1 MTAPPGKFNVPE
13 TGIAEL
19 DQRSRDIFR
28 HIVEGYLDTGDP
40 LGSRS
45 ISRQLTQSLSP
56 ATIRNVMSDLE
67 MLGLIYAPYTSAG
80 RMPTDL
86 GLRFFVDS
94 FLEIGN
100 LALEERRSIESQVK
114 AVSSDQT
121 FDNVLN
127 EASQLLSGLSH
138 SAGLVVTTKSDLRLK
153 HIEFIRLEP
162 TKALVVIVGENGSVE
177 NRIITLP
184 LGTTASSLIDASNF
198 LNAKIAGQTIAEA
211 NKELKTLLR
220 TAKSELDVLTQKL
233 VDSGIGVWAG
243 SPDDQHGQL
252 IISGHANLLGDLE
265 AAEELDRIRQ
275 LFGELEAKENFM
287 KLLELTES
295 GDGVRIFIGSQNKLF
310 SLSGVFRDCGSLPG
324 QRTTRGRCTRNN
336 RPNQTELCP
345 DCSHG
350 GLHGPGH
357 KPDPSV
363 KYSKKTLSIHFNGLI
378 FCARTLI
385 SGEILRQIQGMG

>member
-1 MTAPPGKFNVPE
+1 MSAPPGKFNIPE

-67 MLGLIYAPYTSAG
+67 MLGLIYAPHTSAG

-100 LALEERRSIESQVK
+100 LAMEERRSIESQVK

-184 LGTTASSLIDASNF
+184 VGTTASSLIEASNF
-198 LNAKIAGQTIAEA
+198 LNAKIAGRTITEA
-211 NKELKTLLR
+211 NKELENLLR
-220 TAKSELDVLTQKL
+220 TAKSELDALTQKL

-310 SLSGVFRDCGSLPG
+310 SLSGSSVIVAPYRDNE
-324 QRTTRGRCTRNN
+324 QRVVGALGIIGPTRLN
-336 RPNQTELCP
+336 
-345 DCSHG
+345 
-350 GLHGPGH
+350 
-357 KPDPSV
+357 
-363 KYSKKTLSIHFNGLI
+363 Y
-378 FCARTLI
+378 ARIVPMVDYTAKVI
-385 SGEILRQIQGMG
+385 SRILQ